1 MPVRMNRTIA
11 PTVKLPHSLSL
22 SHVHEETLAN
32 GLQVYT
38 IDGTSQNILQ
48 LNILMPGGRYF
59 EDKKM
64 LAGLCASTA
73 LKGTQSKSAR
83 EIAETFDFYGATI
96 KIQANMYTAQLS
108 LFCLSDKFAELLP
121 LLMEVLQ
128 EANFPEKEIEKAK
141 RKSKQKLAVQWEK
154 NSYKASQYF
163 NQAIFGP
170 QHPFGYLSEAK
181 DIDAINRGDIMQHYI
196 KGLQVNSKSI
206 ILAAGNI
213 GAQINKLIRDAFG
226 QLHLRKGEDHQ
237 ANIQPLA
244 PEFKEIF
251 SKNTLQSAIRI
262 GMPTIN
268 IHHKDFENL
277 QILNTVLG
285 GYFGSRLMS
294 NIREEKGYTYGIYSF
309 VNPIMDTSYFC
320 IATEVGSQYKK
331 ATIEE
336 IEKEIN
342 RLKNEEIS
350 AEELAMVKNYMI
362 GQIMKSADGPLSMIS
377 TLKNFVIFGLD
388 LNVLNT
394 QLENIHAIEAK
405 QLQQLA
411 QQYLDFDK
419 MTKIV
424 AG

>member
-1 MPVRMNRTIA
+1 MNRTLA
-11 PTVKLPHSLSL
+11 PEVKLPHSLSL
-22 SHVHEETLAN
+22 GHVHEETLTN
-32 GLQVYT
+32 GLKVYT
-38 IDGTSQNILQ
+38 LDGTSQNILQ

-59 EDKKM
+59 EEKRM
-64 LAGLCASTA
+64 LAGLCASTM
-73 LKGTQSKSAR
+73 LKGTSTRSAR

-128 EANFPEKEIEKAK
+128 DASYPKKEIEKAK

-154 NSYKASQYF
+154 NGYIATQHF

-170 QHPFGYLSEAK
+170 EHPFGYLSEAK
-181 DIDAINRGDIMQHYI
+181 DIDALNQGDLLQHYA
-196 KGLQVNSKSI
+196 KGLQLNTKSI

-213 GAQINKLIRDAFG
+213 GAQINKLISDSFG
-226 QLHLRKGEDHQ
+226 QLKLGAGEDHQ
-237 ANIQPLA
+237 ANIQSQA
-244 PEFKEIF
+244 PAFHEIP

-268 IHHKDFENL
+268 IHHKDFENF

-309 VNPIMDTSYFC
+309 LNPIMDAAYFC
-320 IATEVGSQYKK
+320 IATEVGSQYKN
-331 ATIEE
+331 ATIQE
-336 IEKEIN
+336 IELEIN
-342 RLKNEEIS
+342 RLKNEEIP

-394 QLENIHAIEAK
+394 QLENIHAVNAK
-405 QLQQLA
+405 QLQELA